1 VSETQTLTH
10 GTGDA
15 CRRCEQPMGGFGF
28 CLSCGAAAAA
38 DGGDPATEPGPPSR
52 LRRVLRSLARWR
64 TPVVVVPLLGA
75 LSATGA
81 MGAQMMTAE
90 IPPPE
95 PDVQVTCWDG
105 GEAGSAEAC
114 TAPSGEAGLRWVF
127 PTFHPDRDGCVDV
140 LIEHPEY
147 ARPAMYECD
156 FKASGRWVTVAYMQL
171 AGVDPARRFFE
182 KDFPMSERER
192 VRTAEGTAYRYV
204 WRQRTEDGF
213 ELAAMYI
220 DFPYAVSITAPK
232 ASHRDLALRK
242 LAFRHPDRI
251 SVSED

>member
-10 GTGDA
+10 GTGD
-15 CRRCEQPMGGFGF
+15 
-28 CLSCGAAAAA
+28 
-38 DGGDPATEPGPPSR
+38 PAKAMEPGRPSR
-52 LRRVLRSLARWR
+52 LRRVVRWLARWR

-105 GEAGSAEAC
+105 AEAGSAEGC

-140 LIEHPEY
+140 LIEHPDY
-147 ARPAMYECD
+147 ARPAMFECD
-156 FKASGRWVTVAYMQL
+156 VKVAGHWAKVTYTEL
-171 AGVDPARRFFE
+171 ADVDTGRRFFE
-182 KDFPMSERER
+182 KEFADADRER
-192 VRTAEGTAYRYV
+192 VNTAEGEPYRYV
-204 WRQRTEDGF
+204 WRQQTDEEGY
-213 ELAAMYI
+213 ELATMYT
-220 DFPYAVSITAPK
+220 DFPYAVSITAAKPVD
-232 ASHRDLALRK
+232 RDRALRDID
-242 LAFRHPDRI
+242 FRHPDRI
-251 SVSED
+251 SASSG